1 MLLRPS
7 ALSRFTAYKSVAT
20 IVTKRNLT
28 SSSPS
33 LSHIGRKVLTFPK
46 EVSVEH
52 DTTPITNPRIPS
64 ELNNTTLHVSG
75 PLGKH
80 SLPIKPFV
88 NLNIKLGQA
97 EGEDS
102 ELSVSVA
109 DPDIKEQRSMWGTTR
124 ALINNL
130 VVGVTEGYKV
140 PIRLV
145 GVGYRATLED
155 NNRKLSL
162 KLGYSHPVEMA
173 LPEGVTCTIPQPNR
187 LILQGS
193 DLQQVKELAAKI
205 QRWRKPEPY
214 NQKGIFIADET
225 IKKKEG
231 KKK

>member
-1 MLLRPS
+1 MSRLLAHKVASTSLSVRHFSCS
-7 ALSRFTAYKSVAT
+7 APT
-20 IVTKRNLT
+20 
-28 SSSPS
+28 

-46 EVSVEH
+46 EVAIEH

-64 ELNNTTLHVSG
+64 ELNNTILTVSG

-88 NLNIKLGQA
+88 NLNITRGQA
-97 EGEDS
+97 DGEDS
-102 ELSVSVA
+102 ELSVNVT
-109 DPDIKEQRSMWGTTR
+109 DPTIKEQRSMWGTTR
-124 ALINNL
+124 ALINNIII
-130 VVGVTEGYKV
+130 GVTEGYKV

-162 KLGYSHPVEMA
+162 KLGYSHPVEMI
-173 LPEGVTCTIPQPNR
+173 LPEGVTCSIPQPNR
-187 LILQGS
+187 LVLQGS
-193 DLQQVKELAAKI
+193 DLQEVKELAAKI

-214 NQKGIFIADET
+214 NQKGIFIGDET

>member
-1 MLLRPS
+1 MSLRLS
-7 ALSRFTAYKSVAT
+7 VLSRLADYKPAAT
-20 IVTKRNLT
+20 IISKRT
-28 SSSPS
+28 FTHTTPS

-46 EVSVEH
+46 EVAIQH

-64 ELNNTTLHVSG
+64 ELNSTTLHVSG

-88 NLNIKLGQA
+88 NLNIIPGQA
-97 EGEDS
+97 DGEDS
-102 ELSVSVA
+102 ELSVTVA
-109 DPDIKEQRSMWGTTR
+109 EPELKEQRSMWGTTR

-130 VVGVTEGYKV
+130 IVGVTEGYKV

-162 KLGYSHPVEMA
+162 KLGYSHPVEMV
-173 LPEGVTCTIPQPNR
+173 LPEGVTCSIPQPNR

>member
-1 MLLRPS
+1 MSLSLSLR
-7 ALSRFTAYKSVAT
+7 SRRTAYNSAARFVS
-20 IVTKRNLT
+20 KRTFNYSAPT
-28 SSSPS
+28 

-46 EVSVEH
+46 EVTVEH
-52 DTTPITNPRIPS
+52 DTTPITNPRIAS
-64 ELNNTTLHVSG
+64 ELNNTTLNVSG

-80 SLPIKPFV
+80 SLAIKPFV
-88 NLNIKLGQA
+88 NLNIKQGQA

-102 ELSVSVA
+102 ELSINVT

-130 VVGVTEGYKV
+130 IVGVTEGYKV
-140 PIRLV
+140 PLRLV

-162 KLGYSHPVEMA
+162 KLGYSHPIEMA
-173 LPEGVTCTIPQPNR
+173 LPEGVTCQIPQPNR